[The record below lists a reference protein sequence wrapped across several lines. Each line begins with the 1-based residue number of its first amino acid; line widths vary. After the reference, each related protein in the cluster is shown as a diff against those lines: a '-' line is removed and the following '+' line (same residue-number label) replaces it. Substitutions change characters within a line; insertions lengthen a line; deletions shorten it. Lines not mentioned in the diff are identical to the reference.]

1 MQWSNISKEID
12 SLLKEIQSEIHVTL
26 SPEEAKKSVD
36 LLLEKWDRLEGL
48 HGRYLAG
55 INERKRLEHVQERY
69 STLKREVDDIINEC
83 EGLFRRPDPRH
94 DELGMD
100 RGLPVWDPKQ
110 DDNKSVHSVA
120 THVTKHSE
128 ASSVSSQKKSLKRA
142 LVSKMKLD
150 LARARAKEDAEAARV
165 AHEYKQRM
173 ELRRLEEEAT
183 LAELEWKIEMDNLT
197 ESKLPPVVPS
207 ALNTSTFIVNKQSH
221 STPFTSEYVSRDG
234 FNSQPSA
241 VYVMSNGAPQS
252 TEPKYPAIS
261 RP

>member
-1 MQWSNISKEID
+1 MDRGLPDFSIQLPVVSTRSDISLPSCVSTNVFSQPLSASREGDGYHFRPRPPPTTRIEFLESDRKRDSRDQRSTAMQW
-12 SLLKEIQSEIHVTL
+12 
-26 SPEEAKKSVD
+26 
-36 LLLEKWDRLEGL
+36 LEGL

-128 ASSVSSQKKSLKRA
+128 ASSVSSQKKSL
-142 LVSKMKLD
+142 
-150 LARARAKEDAEAARV
+150 
-165 AHEYKQRM
+165 
-173 ELRRLEEEAT
+173 
-183 LAELEWKIEMDNLT
+183 
-197 ESKLPPVVPS
+197 
-207 ALNTSTFIVNKQSH
+207 
-221 STPFTSEYVSRDG
+221 
-234 FNSQPSA
+234 
-241 VYVMSNGAPQS
+241 
-252 TEPKYPAIS
+252 
-261 RP
+261 